1 MIWDITTFLLLAV
14 YIYTILTTI
23 IFLMMENRN
32 PVKSIAWIFVLVF
45 VPIFGF
51 LFDIFVGKR
60 FRKRRIINK
69 RSYRLREDKQ
79 TDLGVFSDNELKEN
93 IKGIA
98 HLAYNNSG
106 ALLCPNNNVKIYT
119 NASELFNDIVEAINN
134 AKQHINIEYYI
145 FNSDKIGQR
154 IMDVLKKKACE
165 GIEIRMIVDD
175 VGSIKLKKKDI
186 RALKESGVK
195 IMSFLEVRLPY
206 INSKVN
212 YRNHRKIIVVDGEV
226 GFTGGFNVA
235 DRYIDGLKWG
245 AWRDTHIKI
254 EGSGVLELQKSFFE
268 DWYFVSQEMIDNPKF
283 YPTPKN
289 LGKSLMQIIIS
300 GPDLLW
306 ESIMQCYVKA
316 FSEARSRI
324 YIETPYFLP
333 PESIICALQI
343 AALNGIDVRIILP
356 YRSDAPLTLFS
367 TYSYLDQ
374 MFKAGVKI
382 YLYQEGFIHSKMT
395 IIDDFAFIGSSNMDF
410 RSFNQNFELNAAIYD
425 SEVTN
430 NLTEIYNE
438 DISRSKQL
446 DFETWKKRPIQQRL
460 KESFARLFSPIL

>member
-51 LFDIFVGKR
+51 LFYILVGKR

-395 IIDDFAFIGSSNMDF
+395 IIDDFGFIGSSNMDF

>member
-51 LFDIFVGKR
+51 LFYILVGKR

-395 IIDDFAFIGSSNMDF
+395 IIDDLAFIGSSNMDF